1 MSIAETFFG
10 SPDFQRGRWG
20 WAEVTLPD
28 GNGTDIYRRATTV
41 AGYLDDKQG
50 LIDWSAAMVA
60 FGMAKSPA
68 LMANFQ
74 LLDWHEDKG
83 KVKEMLGK
91 AKDLGGGSE
100 AADTGT
106 AFHKVI
112 EMYHLGREIDRE
124 NLPAGFAETLAAYE
138 QFLAD
143 WDLACVGTEI
153 KIVDDEHRIAGTA
166 DLALKARQDIETPFG
181 VIPEGSGFIADVKS
195 GSVSD
200 YSGLSMGIQLGIYS
214 HGQPYDVLNGKRVP
228 WHVSKWTPGIGLIVK
243 VDLKSHTVTPW
254 WLNLDA
260 AYELVPLAMQVS
272 RMRGAGK
279 KLISKADYEPGDP
292 ANGAIDRVPLEGV
305 AAKSTT
311 TVTAVEGEAVL
322 PPLEEFTPVE
332 EMAKEEAAAQ
342 AENDD
347 TNVATPEPQ
356 APVELETV
364 QIEDQAPAPKEKTRA
379 ETIAEEAA
387 ACANVGQA
395 RELYKKW
402 IRGGASAEELALIAT
417 RAADLGAK
425 MKEQ

>member
-83 KVKEMLGK
+83 KVKEMLSK

-106 AFHKVI
+106 AFHKVV

-143 WDLACVGTEI
+143 WGLACVGTEI

-228 WHVSKWTPGIGLIVK
+228 WHVSKWTPGIGLIIK
-243 VDLKSHTVTPW
+243 VDVKSHTVTPW

-260 AYELVPLAMQVS
+260 AYELVPLAMQVA

-279 KLISKADYEPGDP
+279 KLISKAEYEPSGP
-292 ANGAIDRVPLEGV
+292 KGATWYPIGKVV
-305 AAKSTT
+305 AKS
-311 TVTAVEGEAVL
+311 APAPEDL

-332 EMAKEEAAAQ
+332 EMAKEEAAVQ